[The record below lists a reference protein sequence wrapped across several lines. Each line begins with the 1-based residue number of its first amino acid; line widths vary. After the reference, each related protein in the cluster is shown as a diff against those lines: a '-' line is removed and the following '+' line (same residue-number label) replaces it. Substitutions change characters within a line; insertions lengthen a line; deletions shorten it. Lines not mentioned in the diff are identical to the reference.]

1 MFLKTVEES
10 EATGRVA
17 DIYGDEQGSLGLVME
32 ASKCWTARPDMLPVI
47 SDMFAGLKK
56 GFTLSL
62 RDWRLITLIAAVEV
76 PSTYCVTVYG
86 HNLIKELG
94 SKDLLLAIVRDFR
107 TAGLPARDVAMLDYA
122 RKVATQAHLVV
133 QDDIDALRAHGFSDP
148 QIADIAM
155 CAALRCFVAR
165 YFEAVGAGPEAM
177 FVDDDPV
184 TRAILTVGRPLA
196 VQRAE
201 IPALQA
207 SLNP

>member
-1 MFLKTVEES
+1 MFLKTIDES

-17 DIYGDEQGSLGLVME
+17 EIYAGEQKDLGLVME

-56 GFTLSL
+56 GFTLDM
-62 RDWRLITLIAAVEV
+62 RDWRLITLIAAIDV

-94 SKDLLLAIVRDFR
+94 SKELLLAIVRDFR
-107 TAGLPARDVAMLDYA
+107 TAGLSERDVAMLDYA
-122 RKVATQAHLVV
+122 QKVAREAHRITQG
-133 QDDIDALRAHGFSDP
+133 DIDALRGHGFSDP

-165 YFEAVGAGPEAM
+165 YFEAVGAGPEAK
-177 FVDDDPV
+177 FVDEDPAA
-184 TRAILTVGRPLA
+184 RAALTVGRPLA
-196 VQRAE
+196 A
-201 IPALQA
+201 
-207 SLNP
+207 

>member
-10 EATGRVA
+10 EAEGRIA
-17 DIYGDEQGSLGLVME
+17 EIYDEERRSLGLVME
-32 ASKCWTARPDMLPVI
+32 ASKCWTARPDMAPVI

-56 GFTLSL
+56 GFTLPM

-86 HNLIKELG
+86 HNLMKELG
-94 SKDLLLAIVRDFR
+94 SKELVLAIVRDYR

-122 RKVATQAHLVV
+122 RKVAREAHRVT
-133 QDDIDALRAHGFSDP
+133 QDDIDGLRRHGFSDP

-165 YFEAVGAGPEAM
+165 YFEAVGAGPEAR
-177 FVDDDPV
+177 FIEEDPEARK
-184 TRAILTVGRPLA
+184 TLTVGRPLA
-196 VQRAE
+196 R
-201 IPALQA
+201 
-207 SLNP
+207 